1 MIKST
6 KLDVVPKKKGGGQHP
21 LGLDENQLKELEQ
34 IAPNMT
40 FSQISDYFNIGNTT
54 FKRIQA
60 RQKEVEDT
68 YKKGRLKGLNRATQL
83 LWDKMENGDIT
94 ALIFYLKTQWQWR
107 EQKDLNISNQDGS
120 LKPPSPLLISFVDDS
135 KKD

>member
-1 MIKST
+1 MVRVKRDPS
-6 KLDVVPKKKGGGQHP
+6 LPKNKGGGKIA
-21 LGLDENQLKELEQ
+21 LGLDEEQ
-34 IAPNMT
+34 IKQVERMAPNMT
-40 FSQISDYFNIGNTT
+40 IDQIADYFTINEKT
-54 FKRIQA
+54 FRRIKI
-60 RQKEVEDT
+60 RQGEVESA
-68 YKKGRLKGLNRATQL
+68 YKKGRLRGLERATQL